1 MFLRISSIDPFK
13 TLICKEL
20 RAINHERRHRVSS
33 WLLATL
39 WRYLTWWINA
49 TPIKCTLDFYTFSK
63 ELQNACG
70 MEKFDHFRATPPF
83 VHLSWCTWWTRTHLN
98 TRRVRMGWKVSFRLL
113 DKKDNL
119 SRYRERWMHI
129 ILLFINFCI
138 TGIWSTLKKV
148 YLSGKSFWRGGIQE
162 IEKNI

>member
-1 MFLRISSIDPFK
+1 MHSRLLHLFEGATKRMRNGKVRSFSS
-13 TLICKEL
+13 
-20 RAINHERRHRVSS
+20 H
-33 WLLATL
+33 
-39 WRYLTWWINA
+39 
-49 TPIKCTLDFYTFSK
+49 
-63 ELQNACG
+63 
-70 MEKFDHFRATPPF
+70 PPF
-83 VHLSWCTWWTRTHLN
+83 VHVSWCTWWTRTHLN

-148 YLSGKSFWRGGIQE
+148 YLSGKSFFKGWNSGNWKKYLTHLLLFPLSKSDMFI
-162 IEKNI
+162 IF